1 MDLTASNFR
10 PPCWPADQGCP
21 NQCAEQVRD
30 QIVRNHVRLL
40 ARGPAGASLDATW

>member
-10 PPCWPADQGCP
+10 PPCWHADQACP

-30 QIVRNHVRLL
+30 QIARNHVRLHCPSFGL
-40 ARGPAGASLDATW
+40 YRYGLKV